1 MTARSRAVVDWD
13 LEWEKAW
20 KAHPS
25 NPWFRYQAD
34 AYAAWLH
41 VRAPQALART
51 PRRILKTDAF
61 EEACGFDPLRFALDA
76 RGYVLMDV
84 SARILSHARRW
95 PSAAGP
101 ACATDVRAL
110 AFRRAAF
117 DLVVSPSTL
126 DHFADPRHIAVALRE
141 IRRVLRPGG
150 HLLVTLD
157 NPANPILRARRLVYR
172 LTGPVGGLIPF
183 PIGLTLSRAR
193 LVAVLEREGLE
204 VCASGYLLH
213 MPRLLGL
220 WLGEWAARGGH
231 ARLAAGLCRLY
242 GLLDRLLGALP
253 TRRWTGHFVVV
264 DCRRPSRGGGSAVD
278 SGTSATSSMIGLLH
292 EGRLHAG

>member
-1 MTARSRAVVDWD
+1 M
-13 LEWEKAW
+13 
-20 KAHPS
+20 
-25 NPWFRYQAD
+25 
-34 AYAAWLH
+34 
-41 VRAPQALART
+41 
-51 PRRILKTDAF
+51 
-61 EEACGFDPLRFALDA
+61 
-76 RGYVLMDV
+76 MDV
-84 SARILSHARRW
+84 SARYLSPARRW

-126 DHFADPRHIAVALRE
+126 DHFADPRHIAIALRE

-157 NPANPILRARRLVYR
+157 NPANPILRARRPVAR
-172 LTGPVGGLIPF
+172 LTGAVGGLIPF

-231 ARLAAGLCRLY
+231 ARLAAGLRRLY
-242 GLLDRLLGALP
+242 GLPAPLLGALP
-253 TRRWTGHFVVV
+253 PRGGTGPLVVLAR
-264 DCRRPSRGGGSAVD
+264 RRPSRGGGSAVA
-278 SGTSATSSMIGLLH
+278 SGTAAPAVLSGLPH
-292 EGRLHAG
+292 DRRLHAR